1 MISPNQKSKCNDST
15 KKKNAEVESRD
26 FTLARKVSTSALS
39 TLLSTEALLY
49 FWVRSVRRFNRDEF
63 STLNC
68 KTYTNSKIRY
78 GIYSTEEKEREEKR
92 IK

>member
-15 KKKNAEVESRD
+15 KKNAEEESRG

-39 TLLSTEALLY
+39 TLLSTEASLY

-68 KTYTNSKIRY
+68 KTYTGSKIRY
-78 GIYSTEEKEREEKR
+78 GIYITEEKEREQKR